1 MRKTNSRKEKIYQY
15 TAVFEKNEKG
25 GYTVT
30 VPVLPGLVTEGRDLE
45 KARYMVQDAVKCYIQ
60 GLKKLNE
67 TIPTE
72 EEVGNFR
79 LTIRA

>member
-1 MRKTNSRKEKIYQY
+1 MKQVNSRKEKIYQY

-30 VPVLPGLVTEGRDLE
+30 VPALPGLVSEGRNLE
-45 KARYMVQDAVKCYIQ
+45 ESRSMAQEAVKCYIQ

-67 TIPTE
+67 AIPTE
-72 EEVGNFR
+72 GEVGNFR